1 MLKAIVSEERL
12 GPAMTAEPSRSEP
25 RAIDRGSFLAP
36 ESAGALFN
44 LIGNSDLVLRGQ
56 ALLVSIAPVKAAL
69 GDRWLQRRS
78 QIYDLVERHFRKHL
92 TPTDIWQR
100 ASETYFLVATPDK
113 PTVLAQAL
121 CYRAMK
127 DVMTYFLGDVQPE
140 DLEVGLVTELSADH
154 VGLRAYSVAEL
165 EKADVA
171 STPATA
177 RQSAPASPLASLT
190 SWPLKTADGQDL
202 RVSFAVDPVM
212 DLKAWA
218 MAGHRIESR
227 IVNLQ
232 SLVELT
238 SAQRRMLMPP
248 DFEKVDLAALDRGM
262 SRLTGGPTPDKPNLI
277 IQLSFAS
284 LSNGRA
290 RAALLNRARELQQ
303 VLRQAAI
310 CELVDVESGIPVG
323 RLTEIASLVRGFF
336 RSVWVQI
343 EPTRSMVHTA
353 GAAKISG
360 LTVPAAMLGDDPQS
374 IAVGMRRFVP
384 MVTRPNTLLIVTS
397 LPTTDLMIDAMS
409 AGFTHATLRAMRPTP
424 SAPTPAP
431 VLVE

>member
-1 MLKAIVSEERL
+1 MS
-12 GPAMTAEPSRSEP
+12 AEPSPSEA
-25 RAIDRGSFLAP
+25 RTKERESFLAP
-36 ESAGALFN
+36 ESAGALFK
-44 LIGNSDLVLRGQ
+44 LIGHSDLVIRGQ

-69 GDRWLQRRS
+69 GERWLPRRS

-92 TPTDIWQR
+92 SPTDIWQR

-140 DLEVGLVTELSADH
+140 DLEVGLVTDLSADH
-154 VGLRAYSVAEL
+154 VGLRSYTVEEL
-165 EKADVA
+165 EKADIEA
-171 STPATA
+171 TPVSSRAA
-177 RQSAPASPLASLT
+177 APASPSASQT

-202 RVSFAVDPVM
+202 RVSFGIDPVM

-227 IVNLQ
+227 IVNTRT
-232 SLVELT
+232 LVELT
-238 SAQRRMLMPP
+238 PAQRRSLMPP
-248 DFEKVDLAALDRGM
+248 DFEQVDLAALDRGM
-262 SRLTGGPTPDKPNLI
+262 SRLTSGPTPDRPNLI

-290 RAALLNRARELQQ
+290 RSALLNRAREVQQ

-310 CELVDVESGIPVG
+310 CELVDIESGIPVG

-360 LTVPAAMLGDDPQS
+360 LTVPAALLGDDPQS

-397 LPTTDLMIDAMS
+397 LPTTDLMIDAMT
-409 AGFTHATLRAMRPTP
+409 AGFTHATLRAAR
-424 SAPTPAP
+424 AP
-431 VLVE
+431 VMVE